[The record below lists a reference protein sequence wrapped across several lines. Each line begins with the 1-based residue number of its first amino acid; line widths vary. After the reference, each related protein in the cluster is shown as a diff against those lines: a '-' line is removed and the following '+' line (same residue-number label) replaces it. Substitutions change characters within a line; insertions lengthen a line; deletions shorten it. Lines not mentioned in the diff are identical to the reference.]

1 MHAYERKRGRRGG
14 RARINGRKARWVKN
28 EKADRI
34 AKDVDKIAKCFLSL
48 QADFC
53 VIFYALFRYVE
64 GNGNADWL
72 VN

>member
-48 QADFC
+48 QAVPISGRKWKC
-53 VIFYALFRYVE
+53 RLAGKLREI
-64 GNGNADWL
+64 
-72 VN
+72 